1 MKLRLLPA
9 LIFAL
14 SVTAEADPIAA
25 NIEAA
30 MAAESRPA
38 EDAARDANRLPV
50 ETLTFFGLEDDM
62 RVLEIIPGGGWYT
75 RLLAPALHDNGEL
88 YLAIGAGRV
97 AERLS
102 GQPGFDSI
110 TVLDP
115 KVSFERNGPFR
126 LNSAV
131 AAFTFDVTDLDMVLT
146 FRNLHNFDKKTRDWM
161 NKAVFDSLKSGGIYG
176 VVDHTA
182 RHNEPINND
191 NRRRIDP
198 VTVIAELTAIGFEF
212 VAASDLHYRPQDNL
226 TLEVGNDA
234 VTGQTDRFTFKFRK
248 P

>member
-1 MKLRLLPA
+1 MKLRLL
-9 LIFAL
+9 
-14 SVTAEADPIAA
+14 TAVICITSAAVHAAPIAA

-38 EDAARDANRLPV
+38 GDAARDANRLPV

-75 RLLAPALHDNGEL
+75 RLLAPALRDSGEL
-88 YLAIGAGRV
+88 FVAIGTGRV
-97 AERLS
+97 AERLL
-102 GQPGFDSI
+102 GEPGFDKV

-115 KVSFERNGPFR
+115 EIRFNRDGPFR
-126 LNSAV
+126 LNSATEPF
-131 AAFTFDVTDLDMVLT
+131 AFDVADLDMVLT
-146 FRNLHNFDKKTRDWM
+146 FRNLHNFDKKTRDYM
-161 NKAVFDSLKSGGIYG
+161 NKAVFDALKSGGIYG

-182 RHNEPINND
+182 RHNEPINTD

-198 VTVIAELTAIGFEF
+198 VKVIAELTAIGFEL
-212 VAASDLHYRPQDNL
+212 VAVSDLHYRPQDTL
-226 TLEVGNDA
+226 TLEVGDAA